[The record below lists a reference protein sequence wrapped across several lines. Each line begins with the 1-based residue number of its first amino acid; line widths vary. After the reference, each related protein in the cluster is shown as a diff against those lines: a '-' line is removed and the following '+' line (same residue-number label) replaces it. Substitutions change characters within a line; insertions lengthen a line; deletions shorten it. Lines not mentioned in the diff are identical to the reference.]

1 MLENVAVLHMK
12 MSVELVIL
20 ILQMTASKIVLVY
33 GVVIQNMIYV
43 EFVVEIIQVV
53 LIVQEL
59 LMDLLM

>member
-1 MLENVAVLHMK
+1 MDLHMK
-12 MSVELVIL
+12 MSVEHVIL

>member
-1 MLENVAVLHMK
+1 MDLHMK
-12 MSVELVIL
+12 MSVEHVIL
-20 ILQMTASKIVLVY
+20 ILQMTASKIVQEY

-59 LMDLLM
+59 QMDLLM

>member
-1 MLENVAVLHMK
+1 MDLHMK
-12 MSVELVIL
+12 MSVEHVIL

-43 EFVVEIIQVV
+43 EFVAVIIQAV